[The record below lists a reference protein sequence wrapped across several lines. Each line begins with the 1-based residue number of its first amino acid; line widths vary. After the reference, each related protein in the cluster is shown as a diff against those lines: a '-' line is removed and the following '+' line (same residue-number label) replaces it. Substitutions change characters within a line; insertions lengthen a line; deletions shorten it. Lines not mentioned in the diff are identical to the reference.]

1 MDLFYYIN
9 PAHQWPWE
17 IFPSSKIFFDFFV
30 QRLNVLVIQIF
41 PLLCSS
47 HTKILFVTIVKYVVL
62 KNLFLSIIILWVEE
76 SSWIVWVNFVS
87 IDFAEVVYQL

>member
-1 MDLFYYIN
+1 M
-9 PAHQWPWE
+9 
-17 IFPSSKIFFDFFV
+17 FFSF
-30 QRLNVLVIQIF
+30 IIIF

-76 SSWIVWVNFVS
+76 SSWIVRVNFVS
-87 IDFAEVVYQL
+87 IDFAEVVYLL

>member
-17 IFPSSKIFFDFFV
+17 IFPSSMVFFDFFV